1 MFNFGFDRRTLY
13 IFLGVML
20 LINLLTGGRSIESL
34 IYALPGVI
42 VAMTFHEFAHAYAAT
57 KLGDDTPRL
66 QGRLNLNPLSHT
78 DPVGL
83 ICLLLVGFGWGKPV
97 QINTRNFDSKYS
109 LTKAEAIVSVAGP
122 LMNFF
127 IAFLFI
133 IISLIMDAFIT
144 TTTSAVLVTSQ
155 IISSIIIINIGL
167 GVFNLIPVY
176 PLDGSK
182 VLFHFLPFKARQW
195 VMEKQHI
202 LTIILFAVVLFT
214 NIISYIASLVLFGML
229 YGASWLVGLFI

>member
-1 MFNFGFDRRTLY
+1 
-13 IFLGVML
+13 
-20 LINLLTGGRSIESL
+20 
-34 IYALPGVI
+34 
-42 VAMTFHEFAHAYAAT
+42 MTFHEFAHAYAAT

>member
-1 MFNFGFDRRTLY
+1 MFGFDRRTLY

-20 LINLLTGGRSIESL
+20 LINILSGGRSLEGL
-34 IYALPGVI
+34 IFALPGVV

-57 KLGDDTPRL
+57 KLGDDTPKL

-97 QINTRNFDSKYS
+97 QINPRNFDGKYS
-109 LTKAEAIVSVAGP
+109 GP

-127 IAFLFI
+127 LAFVFI
-133 IISLIMDAFIT
+133 IISVVIDLWFNIPAKVMWIINEIIT
-144 TTTSAVLVTSQ
+144 
-155 IISSIIIINIGL
+155 SIILMNIGL

-182 VLFHFLPFKARQW
+182 VLFHFLPFKGREWLMRNQ
-195 VMEKQHI
+195 MI
-202 LTIILFAVVLFT
+202 LTVILFALVLFT
-214 NIISYIASLVLFGML
+214 NIISYISIYILQGMVYVVSLIF
-229 YGASWLVGLFI
+229 GLFI

>member
-1 MFNFGFDRRTLY
+1 MFGLDRRTLY
-13 IFLGVML
+13 IFSGV
-20 LINLLTGGRSIESL
+20 
-34 IYALPGVI
+34 V

-57 KLGDDTPRL
+57 KLGDDTPKL

-97 QINTRNFDSKYS
+97 QINPRNFDGKYS
-109 LTKAEAIVSVAGP
+109 LTKAEAIVSIAGP

-127 IAFLFI
+127 LAFVFI
-133 IISLIMDAFIT
+133 IISVVIDLWFNIPAKVMWIINEIIT
-144 TTTSAVLVTSQ
+144 
-155 IISSIIIINIGL
+155 SIILMNIGL

-182 VLFHFLPFKARQW
+182 VLFHFLPFKGREWLMRNQ
-195 VMEKQHI
+195 MI
-202 LTIILFAVVLFT
+202 LTVILFALVLFT
-214 NIISYIASLVLFGML
+214 NIISYISIYILQGMVYVVSLIF
-229 YGASWLVGLFI
+229 GLFI